1 MIVEFFTN
9 LGMWG
14 WLIAGLVILGL
25 EIIVPGYFF
34 LWVGASAIVVGLI
47 SLGTLGSWGFWTV
60 PVQWIVFAILS
71 LVAILVGRKYYDPRN
86 SETDEPLLNQR
97 SAQLVGSKATLI
109 EAIKDGSGRAKVGD
123 TIWRVEG
130 PDMDA
135 GTTMVVAEANEHVLI
150 LAPRS

>member
-14 WLIAGLVILGL
+14 WLIAGLLILGL

-34 LWVGASAIVVGLI
+34 LWVAASAIIVGLI
-47 SLGTLGSWGFWTV
+47 SLGTLGSWGFWTAG
-60 PVQWIVFAILS
+60 VQWIAFAVLS
-71 LVAILVGRKYYDPRN
+71 LVAIVVGRKFYDSRN
-86 SETDEPLLNQR
+86 SITDEPLLNQR
-97 SAQLVGSKATLI
+97 SAQLVGRKATLI
-109 EAIKDGSGRAKVGD
+109 DAIVDGTGRAKVGD

-135 GTTMVVAEANEHVLI
+135 GTTMVVSEAKEHVLI
-150 LAPRS
+150 LAPRT